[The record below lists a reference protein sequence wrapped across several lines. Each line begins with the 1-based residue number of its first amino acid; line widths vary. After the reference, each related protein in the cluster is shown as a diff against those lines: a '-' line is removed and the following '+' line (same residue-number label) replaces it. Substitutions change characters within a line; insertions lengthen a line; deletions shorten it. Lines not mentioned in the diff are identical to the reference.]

1 MPGSCAGSPY
11 SPMLLPCKKND
22 ALLRSTFLGNTQL
35 VSRNLPVTEKK
46 TYEKV
51 LRPSM
56 FVSGIAGEEMEVGV
70 ECSPLWLFVS
80 PDCTEFDIW
89 RRKYCG

>member
-11 SPMLLPCKKND
+11 SPMLLPCAKKND
-22 ALLRSTFLGNTQL
+22 TLLRSTFLGNTQL

-51 LRPSM
+51 LRKRASFFLHGNNIGEYGEPAHEP
-56 FVSGIAGEEMEVGV
+56 GIT
-70 ECSPLWLFVS
+70 
-80 PDCTEFDIW
+80 DCVFLTS
-89 RRKYCG
+89 K